1 MRVIIKYI
9 CTCYFF
15 SVGPDDS
22 GMRVISMFACVDLF
36 SVDPVESGMR
46 VISMFACVD
55 FFSVVGSLM
64 YSYVTFRGKP
74 TPSPSGSDSTNSK
87 R

>member
-1 MRVIIKYI
+1 M
-9 CTCYFF
+9 
-15 SVGPDDS
+15 GPDDS
-22 GMRVISMFACVDLF
+22 GMRVISIFVCVDFF

-46 VISMFACVD
+46 VISMFVCVD

-74 TPSPSGSDSTNSK
+74 TPSPSGSDSMNSK